1 MSAAR
6 FAWLAALFTAAA
18 ASASAQT
25 TVNGSAEL
33 SVVRSETESASQ
45 SDSNGA
51 VGQNYSLGWDS
62 SLMDPRLFRY
72 SVLGTWRSSNY
83 SAATSGAKMQDGR
96 AGDLGYR
103 IGGTVLPASPMPF
116 FFQTSRTRST
126 SAGDL
131 APTNPIR
138 SGLLAASGAPPVD
151 YESSNRETTMNWN
164 LGVERLPQVSLS
176 YRRGESTISGG
187 QYQASQRDRD
197 FSTSVLKNTRATH
210 QTLRFQRTASENVM
224 QQTYGQNLGLLD
236 YDFGATLPA
245 HLRFTLNA
253 GRRNTFSRS
262 VFLSPVDLEGGAYTP
277 ITTSGTAGS
286 QYGQVNLAY
295 EPNAR
300 VSLRATGSADRQRG
314 DNASTGAL
322 LGSVSAH
329 AEVVK
334 GLSVTSSATTGQRQQ
349 VVAGET
355 TRVATKTADAGI
367 TYQVNA
373 RHVGAGASTSRGV
386 GNSVTPEGRTGQSES
401 RAHEVHLS
409 TTAGWFS
416 ASAGYDQSRYRD
428 ELLDFGNFEAERVR
442 GSVQVQ
448 NTRASVSANAD
459 EVNMTR
465 GRAATFMRNLQRTLS
480 STATLRLIGQSFVS
494 TTAGHFYNNFDG
506 AAGRGVDRTLFWS
519 VGLDSSVRQ
528 HLRLSGWL
536 RNEQA
541 SASRTLFDQDAL
553 SAFGRVEYRL
563 RTLNFALEYRKSH
576 SRMQYPGM
584 LGPDVFGGRQIRFSV
599 IRQFGARV
607 R

>member
-1 MSAAR
+1 MTAAR
-6 FAWLAALFTAAA
+6 LACVAGIIMACA
-18 ASASAQT
+18 ASAAAQT

-33 SVVRSETESASQ
+33 SVVRSETQSAAQ
-45 SDSNGA
+45 RDANGA
-51 VGQNYSLGWDS
+51 VGQNYSLGMDS
-62 SLMDPRLFRY
+62 SLVDPRIFRY
-72 SVLGTWRSSNY
+72 SVLGSWRSSNY
-83 SAATSGAKMQDGR
+83 SAASAGTRAQDGR
-96 AGDLGYR
+96 AGDIGYR
-103 IGGTVLPASPMPF
+103 VGGTLLPASPMPF

-151 YESSNRETTMNWN
+151 YESTNRDTTMNWN
-164 LGVERLPQVSLS
+164 VGLDRLPQISLA
-176 YRRGESTISGG
+176 YRRGESVISGG
-187 QYQASQRDRD
+187 QYQARQQDRD

-210 QTLRFQRTASENVM
+210 QTLRFQSTASENVM
-224 QQTYGQNLGLLD
+224 QQTYGQKLGLLD

-245 HLRFTLNA
+245 HLRLTMNA
-253 GRRNTFSRS
+253 GRRTTDSRS
-262 VFLSPVDLEGGAYTP
+262 VFLSPVDLESGAYSP
-277 ITTSGTAGS
+277 ITTTGNAGT

-300 VSLRATGSADRQRG
+300 VAIRSTGSVDRQRG
-314 DNASTGAL
+314 DNASTGAV
-322 LGSVSAH
+322 LGSVSAQ

-334 GLSVTSSATTGQRQQ
+334 GLSVTSSATAGQRQQ
-349 VVAGET
+349 VVEGRT
-355 TRVATKTADAGI
+355 TQVATKSADAGVS
-367 TYQVNA
+367 YQVNA
-373 RHVGAGASTSRGV
+373 RHVGAGASTTRGI
-386 GNSVTPEGRTGQSES
+386 GTSVTPEGRVGQSEGQS
-401 RAHEVHLS
+401 HEVHVS
-409 TTAGWFS
+409 TNAGWFS
-416 ASAGYDQSRYRD
+416 ASTGYDRALYRD
-428 ELLDFGNFEAERVR
+428 EILDFGNFDAERVR

-459 EVNMTR
+459 QVNMSR
-465 GRAATFMRNLQRTLS
+465 GRAATFMRNLQRTIS
-480 STATLRLIGQSFVS
+480 STASFRLIGQSFVS

-519 VGLDSSVRQ
+519 VGLDGTVRQ
-528 HLRLSGWL
+528 TLRISGWL

-541 SASRTLFDQDAL
+541 SASRTLFNQDAL
-553 SAFGRVEYRL
+553 SAYARLEYRL
-563 RTLNFALEYRKSH
+563 RTVNFALEYRKSH

>member
-1 MSAAR
+1 MSVARVASMTAVLVAAVVPV
-6 FAWLAALFTAAA
+6 
-18 ASASAQT
+18 SAQT
-25 TVNGSAEL
+25 TVNGSAEV
-33 SVVRSETESASQ
+33 SVVRSETQSASQ
-45 SDSNGA
+45 RDSNGA

-62 SLMDPRLFRY
+62 TLVDPRIVRY
-72 SVLGTWRSSNY
+72 SILGTWRSSNY
-83 SAATSGAKMQDGR
+83 SAATGGARMQDGR

-164 LGVERLPQVSLS
+164 LGLDRLPQVSLA

-187 QYQASQRDRD
+187 LYQAYQNDRD

-210 QTLRFQRTASENVM
+210 QTLRFQQTASENVM
-224 QQTYGQNLGLLD
+224 QQTYGQHLGLLD

-245 HLRFTLNA
+245 HLRLTLNA
-253 GRRNTFSRS
+253 GRRSTDSRS
-262 VFLSPVDLEGGAYTP
+262 VFLSPVDLDGSAYAP
-277 ITTSGTAGS
+277 VTTSGSAGS
-286 QYGQVNLAY
+286 QYGQMNLAY

-329 AEVVK
+329 TEVVK
-334 GLSVTSSATTGQRQQ
+334 GLSLTGSATTGQRQQ

-355 TRVATKTADAGI
+355 TRVSTRTADAGVA
-367 TYQVNA
+367 YQVNA

-386 GNSVTPEGRTGQSES
+386 GTSVTPEGRTGESQSRS
-401 RAHEVHLS
+401 HEVHLS

-416 ASAGYDQSRYRD
+416 ASAGYDQSRFSD
-428 ELLDFGNFEAERVR
+428 ELLDFGNFAADRVR
-442 GSVQVQ
+442 GSVLVQ
-448 NTRASVSANAD
+448 NPRVSLSTSAD
-459 EVNMTR
+459 EVQMTR

-480 STATLRLIGQSFVS
+480 STATLRLVGQSFLS
-494 TTAGHFYNNFDG
+494 TTAGHFYNDFDG
-506 AAGRGVDRTLFWS
+506 AAGRGVDRTLFWT
-519 VGLDSSVRQ
+519 VGLDGSLRQ
-528 HLRLSGWL
+528 SLHLSGWL

-584 LGPDVFGGRQIRFSV
+584 VVPDEFGGRQIRFSV
-599 IRQFGARV
+599 IRQFGARL

>member
-1 MSAAR
+1 MRGARITCVAGLLLSASAAV
-6 FAWLAALFTAAA
+6 
-18 ASASAQT
+18 SAQT
-25 TVNGSAEL
+25 TLNGSAEL
-33 SVVRSETESASQ
+33 SVVRSETESAAQ
-45 SDSNGA
+45 RDANGA
-51 VGQNYSLGWDS
+51 IGQNYSLGWDS
-62 SLMDPRLFRY
+62 SLVDPRVFRY

-83 SAATSGAKMQDGR
+83 SAATGGAKMQDGR

-103 IGGTVLPASPMPF
+103 VGGTLLPASPMPF

-151 YESSNRETTMNWN
+151 YESTNRETTMNWN
-164 LGVERLPQVSLS
+164 LGLERLPQVSVA
-176 YRRGESTISGG
+176 YRRGESAIAGG
-187 QYQASQRDRD
+187 QYQAHQQDRD

-210 QTLRFQRTASENVM
+210 QTLRFQSTASENVM
-224 QQTYGQNLGLLD
+224 QQTYAQSLGLLD

-245 HLRFTLNA
+245 HLRLTMNA
-253 GRRNTFSRS
+253 GRRNTYSKS
-262 VFLSPVDLEGGAYTP
+262 VFQSPVDLEGGAYVP
-277 ITTSGTAGS
+277 IATSGTAGS

-295 EPNAR
+295 EPNMR
-300 VSLRATGSADRQRG
+300 VSVRATGSVDHQRG
-314 DNASTGAL
+314 DNASTGAV

-349 VVAGET
+349 VIAGET
-355 TRVATKTADAGI
+355 TRVATRTADAGI

-373 RHVGAGASTSRGV
+373 KHVGAGASTSRGL
-386 GNSVTPEGRTGQSES
+386 GSSVTPEGRTGQSEAQS
-401 RAHEVHLS
+401 HEVHLS

-428 ELLDFGNFEAERVR
+428 ELLDFGNFAADRVR

-448 NTRASVSANAD
+448 NTRASLSANAD
-459 EVNMTR
+459 EVDMTR
-465 GRAATFMRNLQRTLS
+465 GRAATFMRNLQRTIS
-480 STATLRLIGQSFVS
+480 STASLRLVGQSFIS

-519 VGLDSSVRQ
+519 VGLEGSVRQ
-528 HLRLSGWL
+528 TLRLSGWL

-553 SAFGRVEYRL
+553 SAFGRIEYRL
-563 RTLNFALEYRKSH
+563 RTLNFGLEYRRSH